1 MSLRRKVNTHEKEQ
15 NSHGEYKGLQLMK
28 SASRSVN
35 VLKCKCICMF
45 NMFIE
50 NMNTFATIIE
60 SGVYC
65 FIINQWRQPQVVRNG
80 E

>member
-1 MSLRRKVNTHEKEQ
+1 
-15 NSHGEYKGLQLMK
+15 MK